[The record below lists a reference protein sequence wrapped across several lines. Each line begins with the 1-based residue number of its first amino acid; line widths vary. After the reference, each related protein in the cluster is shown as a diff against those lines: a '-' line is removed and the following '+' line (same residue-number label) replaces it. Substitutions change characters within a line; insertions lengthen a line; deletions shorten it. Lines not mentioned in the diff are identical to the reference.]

1 VEHALERWIK
11 HFPAYQRRWIFERSR
26 FAACVKARQIGFSTA
41 TAAAC
46 VFSGL
51 LERRTQLIV
60 SASQA
65 LSDEVLKKVRDHCDV
80 LAAGGLR
87 TANRFRVNKEDRVE
101 WVSGGRV
108 IALPSNPRTARGFSG
123 DVWLDEYAYHLD
135 PVGISDAIRAMA
147 IRGDF
152 RFRAFST
159 PNGAQGEFYDL
170 IASPPKGWKVHRVSV
185 DDAIRDGFKVD
196 RDMLFHTVAGADER
210 LFGQWFG
217 CQFLD
222 ADLQYFPTAI
232 VDRALEW
239 DGELPSLRGAE
250 FFAGLDV
257 GRDNDLTALT
267 VVSVIDGI
275 AYVVAV
281 MTCKRTEFKAQKALI
296 RDARRLFRWQT
307 LHVDETGIGR
317 QLAEELVE
325 DFGESEVIPVA
336 FTNQSKADMATRALR
351 WFRDERVRFPK
362 DDEGKALHAESIA
375 LRRVVTASGNVTYEI
390 PRTRKGHGDRFWAL
404 ALALQGAG
412 EPQAPRGYGRSP
424 LFAVA

>member
-1 VEHALERWIK
+1 MEHALLRWIK

-46 VFSGL
+46 VFAGL

-65 LSDEVLKKVRDHCDV
+65 LSDEVLKKVRDHCEV

-87 TANRFRVNKEDRVE
+87 AATRFRVNNATTIE

-147 IRGDF
+147 IRGDY

-159 PNGAQGEFYDL
+159 PNGMQGEFSDL
-170 IASPPKGWKVHRVSV
+170 IHSPPKGWVVHRVSI

-196 RDMLFHTVAGADER
+196 RDMLFHTVAGGDER

-222 ADLQYFPTAI
+222 ADLQYFPTAM
-232 VDRALEW
+232 VEAARKW
-239 DGELPSLRGAE
+239 DGNLPDLRDCDV
-250 FFAGLDV
+250 FAGLDV
-257 GRDNDLTALT
+257 GREHDLTALT
-267 VVSVIDGI
+267 VV
-275 AYVVAV
+275 AV
-281 MTCKRTEFKAQKALI
+281 HNGAVWHLATMTCKRTSFAEQKAMI
-296 RDARRLFRWQT
+296 RAARQAFRWNH
-307 LHVDETGIGR
+307 LYPDSTGLGR
-317 QLAEELVE
+317 QIAEELVDE
-325 DFGESEVIPVA
+325 FGESEVTPMT
-336 FTNQSKADMATRALR
+336 FTQKVKEDLATRGLR
-351 WFRDERVRFPK
+351 WFRDGLVRLERGQEG
-362 DDEGKALHAESIA
+362 DELAREAVS
-375 LRRVVTASGNVTYEI
+375 LRRVVTQSGGVTYDV
-390 PRTRKGHGDRFWAL
+390 PRSRAGHGDRLWSFLL
-404 ALALQGAG
+404 ALWGAG
-412 EPQAPRGYGRSP
+412 EPVAPRGMGRAP
-424 LFAVA
+424 LMMVP